1 MHLNDLDYEIPKELI
16 ALHPVKPRDNSKL
29 VVVGKNNRIIK
40 FNEIINELN
49 SSDAIIINNTKVIHA
64 ELEGKIDNQKVSINL
79 NKIEDK
85 KTPRAVQTREKT
97 TRRKPWAPPSSLD
110 APPAPDGFKHR
121 WIRAEVMGIDDNKN
135 LSSRLREG
143 FELVRADS
151 GTQYPTIQEGKYKG
165 VIGVGGLL
173 LARIPVEIV
182 QERMDYFAQQTQDKE
197 NAINNDL
204 LKEEH
209 PSMPISKP
217 DRQSRVTFGGN
228 RKD

>member
-1 MHLNDLDYEIPKELI
+1 MN
-16 ALHPVKPRDNSKL
+16 
-29 VVVGKNNRIIK
+29 
-40 FNEIINELN
+40 
-49 SSDAIIINNTKVIHA
+49 
-64 ELEGKIDNQKVSINL
+64 KIDEN
-79 NKIEDK
+79 

-121 WIRAEVMGIDDNKN
+121 WIRAEVMGVDDNKN

-182 QERMDYFAQQTQDKE
+182 EERMDYFAQQTQDKE
-197 NAINNDL
+197 TAINNDL

>member
-1 MHLNDLDYEIPKELI
+1 M
-16 ALHPVKPRDNSKL
+16 
-29 VVVGKNNRIIK
+29 
-40 FNEIINELN
+40 
-49 SSDAIIINNTKVIHA
+49 
-64 ELEGKIDNQKVSINL
+64 

-121 WIRAEVMGIDDNKN
+121 WIRAEVMGVDDNKN

-151 GTQYPTIQEGKYKG
+151 DTQYPTIQEGKYKG

-182 QERMDYFAQQTQDKE
+182 EERMDYFAQQTQDKE
-197 NAINNDL
+197 TAIQNDL

>member
-1 MHLNDLDYEIPKELI
+1 M
-16 ALHPVKPRDNSKL
+16 
-29 VVVGKNNRIIK
+29 
-40 FNEIINELN
+40 
-49 SSDAIIINNTKVIHA
+49 
-64 ELEGKIDNQKVSINL
+64 

-121 WIRAEVMGIDDNKN
+121 WVRVEVMGVDDNKN

-151 GTQYPTIQEGKYKG
+151 DTQYPTIQEGKYKG

-173 LARIPVEIV
+173 LAKIPVDIV
-182 QERMDYFAQQTQDKE
+182 EERMTYFAQQTQDKE
-197 NAINNDL
+197 TAIQNDL

>member
-1 MHLNDLDYEIPKELI
+1 M
-16 ALHPVKPRDNSKL
+16 
-29 VVVGKNNRIIK
+29 
-40 FNEIINELN
+40 
-49 SSDAIIINNTKVIHA
+49 
-64 ELEGKIDNQKVSINL
+64 

-121 WIRAEVMGIDDNKN
+121 WVRAEVMGVDDNKN

-151 GTQYPTIQEGKYKG
+151 DTQYPTIQEGKYKG

-173 LARIPVEIV
+173 LARIPVDIV
-182 QERMDYFAQQTQDKE
+182 EERMTYFAQQTQDKE
-197 NAINNDL
+197 TAIQNDL

>member
-1 MHLNDLDYEIPKELI
+1 MNK
-16 ALHPVKPRDNSKL
+16 
-29 VVVGKNNRIIK
+29 
-40 FNEIINELN
+40 INEN
-49 SSDAIIINNTKVIHA
+49 
-64 ELEGKIDNQKVSINL
+64 
-79 NKIEDK
+79 
-85 KTPRAVQTREKT
+85 KTPRAAQTREKT

-121 WIRAEVMGIDDNKN
+121 WIRAEVMGLDDNKN

-143 FELVRADS
+143 FELVRAD
-151 GTQYPTIQEGKYKG
+151 GDTQYPTIQEGNYKG

-173 LARIPVEIV
+173 LAKIPVEIV
-182 QERMDYFAQQTQDKE
+182 EERMEYFAQQTQDKE
-197 NAINNDL
+197 TAISNDL
-204 LKEEH
+204 LKEQH

>member
-1 MHLNDLDYEIPKELI
+1 M
-16 ALHPVKPRDNSKL
+16 
-29 VVVGKNNRIIK
+29 
-40 FNEIINELN
+40 
-49 SSDAIIINNTKVIHA
+49 
-64 ELEGKIDNQKVSINL
+64 

-121 WIRAEVMGIDDNKN
+121 WIRAEVMGLDDNKN

-151 GTQYPTIQEGKYKG
+151 GTHYPTIQEGKYKG

-197 NAINNDL
+197 IAINNDL

>member
-1 MHLNDLDYEIPKELI
+1 M
-16 ALHPVKPRDNSKL
+16 
-29 VVVGKNNRIIK
+29 
-40 FNEIINELN
+40 
-49 SSDAIIINNTKVIHA
+49 
-64 ELEGKIDNQKVSINL
+64 

-143 FELVRADS
+143 FELVRVDS